1 MNRSRR
7 MRKRMNQLQ
16 YTGKHTHEPGVV
28 PDGKRTPGPVNCERC
43 RPRPKR
49 PMVHGDGEKWRPAA

>member
-1 MNRSRR
+1 

-16 YTGKHTHEPGVV
+16 HTGKHTHEPGAV
-28 PDGKRTPGPVNCERC
+28 PEGKRTPGPVNCERC
-43 RPRPKR
+43 RPRPKQ